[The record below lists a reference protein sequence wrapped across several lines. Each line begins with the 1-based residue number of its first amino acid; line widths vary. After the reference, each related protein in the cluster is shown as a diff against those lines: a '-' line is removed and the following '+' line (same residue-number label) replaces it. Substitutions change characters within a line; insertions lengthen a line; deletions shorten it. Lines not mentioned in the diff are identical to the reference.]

1 MEQTSVRR
9 LIYTAYGSVHMA
21 KFKVFLK
28 NTLLLTL
35 TSLLMRTVGVY
46 YNLYLTDRLGAD
58 GMGLFTLT
66 GSVYGLAVTLATSAV
81 TLASTRLV
89 SEAMGEST
97 DGKER
102 ESGRILAAMRACI
115 GYSLFF
121 GLLAGGLLFLFAAPI
136 GKAVLSDARTIPSL
150 QLLALSLPFVALTSA
165 LSGYFTAVR
174 RVSKNA
180 VTMIFEQ
187 GLRIGATMLLLTFF
201 TTGGLEQACLWVV
214 AGGVIGNLFSFLY
227 CFFLY
232 LRDLRKFH
240 RGQVA
245 DADEITPMRKKLLGI
260 ALPVALSSYL
270 RQGLVTLEHL
280 LIPWG
285 LKKKGDTQ
293 TDALATYG
301 IMQGMALPVVMFP
314 YAFLSPFCNLLIPEV
329 AEKRAAGDTVGV
341 QVITQRVFRFVLAM
355 GIGTAG
361 IFLCLSSELGT
372 VVANSREAALYIRL
386 LAPLV
391 PIMYLDTA
399 VDSILKGLDEQLFC
413 MRVNIL
419 DSALSVLVVLVLL
432 PRVGI
437 YGYIIEIFACELI
450 NASLSVM
457 RLMQVLEVKLSPL
470 MLLRPIAA
478 IFAATTVA
486 RFVFALT
493 MPYATDGWVLAGH
506 ILVIAGLYV
515 GFMVLPRLILKAK
528 HIIMP
533 RRQTTAPVR

>member
-1 MEQTSVRR
+1 
-9 LIYTAYGSVHMA
+9 MA
-21 KFKVFLK
+21 KFRIFLK

-35 TSLLMRTVGVY
+35 TSLLMRTVAVY
-46 YNLYLTDRLGAD
+46 YNVYLTKRLGAD

-89 SEAMGEST
+89 SEAMGESIQ
-97 DGKER
+97 GKEQ
-102 ESGRILAAMRACI
+102 ESGRILAAMKVCI
-115 GYSLFF
+115 LYSLFF
-121 GLLAGGLLFLFAAPI
+121 GCLAGGILFLYAAPI
-136 GKAVLSDARTIPSL
+136 GKVVLSDARTIPSL
-150 QLLALSLPFVALTSA
+150 RLLALSLPFVALTSA

-180 VTMIFEQ
+180 VTQIFEQ

-201 TTGGLEQACLWVV
+201 TTGGLTQACLWVV
-214 AGGVIGNLFSFLY
+214 AGGVLGNLFSFLY
-227 CFFLY
+227 CFVLY
-232 LRDLRKFH
+232 LLDLRKFH
-240 RGQVA
+240 AHQKA
-245 DADEITPMRKKLLGI
+245 DVREITPMRKKLLGI
-260 ALPVALSSYL
+260 ALPVAFSSYL

-285 LKKKGDTQ
+285 LKKKGDSQ

-329 AEKRAAGDTVGV
+329 AEKRAAGDMIGV
-341 QVITQRVFRFVLAM
+341 QKITERVFRFVLTM

-361 IFLCLSSELGT
+361 IFLCLSSELGMI
-372 VVANSREAALYIRL
+372 VADSREAAGYIRL

-419 DSALSVLVVLVLL
+419 DAALSVLVVLVLL

-457 RLMQVLEVKLSPL
+457 RLMQVMEVKLSPWIAVKP
-470 MLLRPIAA
+470 LLAVFGATVLSRFLFAWILPVAMNGMGLFLHIAM
-478 IFAATTVA
+478 I
-486 RFVFALT
+486 AL
-493 MPYATDGWVLAGH
+493 
-506 ILVIAGLYV
+506 LYV
-515 GFMVLPRLILKAK
+515 GLLYLPQLMGRLWKSARVRL
-528 HIIMP
+528 HP
-533 RRQTTAPVR
+533 RKTAATMGECAIR

>member
-1 MEQTSVRR
+1 
-9 LIYTAYGSVHMA
+9 MA
-21 KFKVFLK
+21 KFKIFLK

-35 TSLLMRTVGVY
+35 TSLIMRTVGVY
-46 YNLYLTDRLGAD
+46 FNVYLTGRLGAD

-89 SEAMGEST
+89 SEAIGEST

-102 ESGRILAAMRACI
+102 ESGRILAAMKVCI

-121 GLLAGGLLFLFAAPI
+121 GLLAGGVLFLFAPPI
-136 GKAVLSDARTIPSL
+136 GRVVLSDARTIPSL
-150 QLLALSLPFVALTSA
+150 QLLAISLPFIALTSA

-180 VTMIFEQ
+180 ITMLFEQ
-187 GLRIGATMLLLTFF
+187 GLRIGSTMLLLTLF
-201 TTGGLEQACLWVV
+201 TSGGLEKACLWVV
-214 AGGVIGNLFSFLY
+214 AGGVSGNLFSFLY
-227 CFFLY
+227 CFVLY
-232 LRDLRKFH
+232 LLDLRKFH
-240 RGQVA
+240 RGQGA
-245 DADEITPMRKKLLGI
+245 DPEELAPMRKKLLGI
-260 ALPVALSSYL
+260 ALPVAFSSYL

-285 LKKKGDTQ
+285 LKKKGDSQ
-293 TDALATYG
+293 TGALATYG

-329 AEKRAAGDTVGV
+329 AEKRAAGDVIGV
-341 QVITQRVFRFVLAM
+341 QEITRKVFSFVLTM

-361 IFLCLSSELGT
+361 IFLCLSTELGR
-372 VVANSREAALYIRL
+372 VVADSREASIYIRL

-413 MRVNIL
+413 MRVNLL
-419 DSALSVLVVLVLL
+419 DSALSVVVVLMLL

-457 RLMQVLEVKLSPL
+457 RLMQVLEVKLSPWIVL
-470 MLLRPIAA
+470 KPLLA
-478 IFAATTVA
+478 IFGATTFS
-486 RFVFALT
+486 RLLFALLL
-493 MPYATDGWVLAGH
+493 PVALDGWGLFIH
-506 ILVIAGLYV
+506 ISFIALLYLGLLY
-515 GFMVLPRLILKAK
+515 LPQLMGRLFPNCKLRLRHSEIDA
-528 HIIMP
+528 ITD
-533 RRQTTAPVR
+533 QCATS

>member
-1 MEQTSVRR
+1 
-9 LIYTAYGSVHMA
+9 MA
-21 KFKVFLK
+21 KIKIFLK

-35 TSLLMRTVGVY
+35 TALLMRSVGVY
-46 YNLYLTDRLGAD
+46 FNVYLTDRLGSD

-81 TLASTRLV
+81 TLAATRLV

-97 DGKER
+97 DGQAQ
-102 ESGRILAAMRACI
+102 ESGRILAAMKACI

-121 GLLAGGLLFLFAAPI
+121 GLLAGGVLFLFAAPI
-136 GKAVLSDARTIPSL
+136 GKAILSDARTVPSL
-150 QLLALSLPFVALTSA
+150 RLLAVSLPFVALTSA

-180 VTMIFEQ
+180 VTQIFEQ
-187 GLRIGATMLLLTFF
+187 GIRIGATMLLLTLF
-201 TTGGLEQACLWVV
+201 TSGGLERACLWVV
-214 AGGVIGNLFSFLY
+214 AGGVLGNLFSFLY
-227 CFFLY
+227 CFVLY
-232 LRDLRKFH
+232 WRDLRKYH
-240 RGQVA
+240 RGRSA
-245 DADEITPMRKKLLGI
+245 ASEEILPMRRKLFGI
-260 ALPVALSSYL
+260 ALPVAFSSYL
-270 RQGLVTLEHL
+270 RQGLVTIEHL

-285 LKKKGDTQ
+285 LKKKGDSQ
-293 TDALATYG
+293 TEALSTYG

-314 YAFLSPFCNLLIPEV
+314 YAFLTPFCNLLIPEI
-329 AEKRAAGDTVGV
+329 AEKRAAGDPVGV
-341 QVITQRVFRFVLAM
+341 QRITERVFRFVLAM

-372 VVANSREAALYIRL
+372 VVAGSREAATYIRL

-419 DSALSVLVVLVLL
+419 DSALSVLVVLILL

-457 RLMQVLEVKLSPL
+457 RLLQVMEIKLSPL
-470 MLLRPIAA
+470 MLLYPVAA
-478 IFAATTVA
+478 IFGATTIA

-493 MPYATDGWVLAGH
+493 MPYAADGWVLALH
-506 ILVIAGLYV
+506 VLVIAGLYMGLMLLPKAV
-515 GFMVLPRLILKAK
+515 GKVKSILPVGK
-528 HIIMP
+528 
-533 RRQTTAPVR
+533 RQSAAPTL

>member
-1 MEQTSVRR
+1 
-9 LIYTAYGSVHMA
+9 MA
-21 KFKVFLK
+21 KFKIFLK

-35 TSLLMRTVGVY
+35 TSLIMRTVGVY
-46 YNLYLTDRLGAD
+46 FNVYLTGRLGAD

-89 SEAMGEST
+89 SEAMGESV

-102 ESGRILAAMRACI
+102 ESGRILAAMKVCI

-121 GLLAGGLLFLFAAPI
+121 GTLAGGILLLLSAPI
-136 GKAVLSDARTIPSL
+136 GRVILSDDRTIPSL
-150 QLLALSLPFVALTSA
+150 QLLAISLPFVALTSA

-187 GLRIGATMLLLTFF
+187 GLRIGSTMLLLTLF
-201 TTGGLEQACLWVV
+201 TSGGLEKACLWVV

-227 CFFLY
+227 CFVLY
-232 LRDLRKFH
+232 LLDLRKFH
-240 RGQVA
+240 RKQTA
-245 DADEITPMRKKLLGI
+245 DTDEIAPMRKKLLGI
-260 ALPVALSSYL
+260 ALPVAFSSYL

-285 LKKKGDTQ
+285 LKKKGDSQ
-293 TDALATYG
+293 TGALATYG

-341 QVITQRVFRFVLAM
+341 QEITRRVFRFVLAM

-361 IFLCLSSELGT
+361 IFLCLSSELGR
-372 VVANSREAALYIRL
+372 VVANSREASIYIRL

-470 MLLRPIAA
+470 MLIKPVAA
-478 IFAATTVA
+478 IFAATTIA
-486 RFVFALT
+486 RFIFALLL
-493 MPYATDGWVLAGH
+493 PYAVNGWHLFLHICMIVL
-506 ILVIAGLYV
+506 LYAA
-515 GFMVLPRLILKAK
+515 FLALPALL
-528 HIIMP
+528 
-533 RRQTTAPVR
+533 RQFPKPKLTSLATAALGNNTQLRPNNDH

>member
-1 MEQTSVRR
+1 
-9 LIYTAYGSVHMA
+9 MA
-21 KFKVFLK
+21 KFKLFLK

-35 TSLLMRTVGVY
+35 TSLLMRSVGVY
-46 YNLYLTDRLGAD
+46 FNVYLTDRLGSD

-81 TLASTRLV
+81 TLAATRLV

-97 DGKER
+97 DSSEK
-102 ESGRILAAMRACI
+102 ESGRILAAMKVCI

-121 GLLAGGLLFLFAAPI
+121 GLLAGGILFLFAAPI
-136 GKAVLSDARTIPSL
+136 GKVILSDARTIPSL
-150 QLLALSLPFVALTSA
+150 QLLAISLPFVALTSA

-180 VTMIFEQ
+180 VTQIFEQ
-187 GLRIGATMLLLTFF
+187 GLRIGATILLLTFF
-201 TTGGLEQACLWVV
+201 TSGGLERACLWVV
-214 AGGVIGNLFSFLY
+214 AGGVLGNLFSFLY
-227 CFFLY
+227 CFALY
-232 LRDLRKFH
+232 LRDLRRHH
-240 RGQVA
+240 RGQTTDPA
-245 DADEITPMRKKLLGI
+245 AIAPMRKKLLGI
-260 ALPVALSSYL
+260 ALPVAFSSYL
-270 RQGLVTLEHL
+270 RQGLVTIEHL

-285 LKKKGDTQ
+285 LKKKGDSQ
-293 TDALATYG
+293 SEALSTYG

-329 AEKRAAGDTVGV
+329 AEKRAAGDVLGV
-341 QVITQRVFRFVLAM
+341 QRITERVFRFVLAM

-372 VVANSREAALYIRL
+372 VIGGSRETADYIRL

-419 DSALSVLVVLVLL
+419 DSAMSVLVVLILL
-432 PRVGI
+432 PQIGI

-457 RLMQVLEVKLSPL
+457 RLLQVMEVKLSPL
-470 MLLRPIAA
+470 MLIRPVVS
-478 IFAATTVA
+478 IFGATTIA
-486 RFVFALT
+486 RFIFALT
-493 MPYATDGWVLAGH
+493 MPYATDGWVLAAH
-506 ILVIAGLYV
+506 VLVIAGLYV
-515 GFMVLPRLILKAK
+515 GFMALPRVVGKVKNALPLGKSANFSFY
-528 HIIMP
+528 
-533 RRQTTAPVR
+533 RREQS